1 VKITSIKDCLYVIA
15 FRNKYDILPNE
26 ATKEIINAIK
36 NNKGELHIEKD
47 NIPIHIHI
55 EKLDKKTGEF
65 NEYSFKIE
73 AHSQANENLD
83 EPEIILIIS
92 LNKDFSP
99 KKYEQINYVIYENLR
114 HEFEHINNFILE
126 KKPDDTYKD
135 IYKKLLGYEGV
146 AKNEEELLQNIKL
159 VSEYILSETEILSY
173 VKSILYVAK
182 KQKRDVKD
190 VIRQIFNRAFYN
202 NKRENMLLAQ
212 RIPEVQEI
220 INKTEKGLSNKIKQL
235 YPRFQSIFR

>member
-1 VKITSIKDCLYVIA
+1 MY
-15 FRNKYDILPNE
+15 
-26 ATKEIINAIK
+26 
-36 NNKGELHIEKD
+36 IEKA
-47 NIPIHIHI
+47 N
-55 EKLDKKTGEF
+55 KATGGF
-65 NEYSFKIE
+65 NEYSFNIK
-73 AHSQANENLD
+73 ADSKANENLE
-83 EPEIILIIS
+83 EPAIFLTIS

-99 KKYEQINYVIYENLR
+99 KDYERANYAIYEVLR

-126 KKPDDTYKD
+126 KKPDDIYKD
-135 IYKKLLGYEGV
+135 MYEKLLGYKGV

-159 VSEYILSETEILSY
+159 VSECILSETEILSY

-182 KQKRDVKD
+182 KQKREVRD

-202 NKRENMLLAQ
+202 NKRENIIMAQ

-220 INKTEKGLSNKIKQL
+220 INKTEKGLSNKMKQL